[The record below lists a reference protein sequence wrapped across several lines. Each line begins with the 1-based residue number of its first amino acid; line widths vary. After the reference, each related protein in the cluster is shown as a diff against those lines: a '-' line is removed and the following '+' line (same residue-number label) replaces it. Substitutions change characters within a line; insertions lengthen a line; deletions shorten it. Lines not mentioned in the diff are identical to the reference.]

1 MLHFAIAAGLL
12 LGLIVGLGAA
22 ATGNVWLVAL
32 AKGSAPFGAIF
43 MNAIRMVVIP
53 LIVTVIFTSIARLGD
68 PRKLGRIGGL
78 TIAYYWITLIPAIA
92 IGMAT
97 MKVGLQ
103 FASEIEMPQAAAAEV
118 PELQSI
124 VDFIVSLV
132 PANPFAAASHGAI
145 LPLIVFTALVAA
157 ATGTLPAERRERLI
171 NLADDVSEALIKLVW
186 WILYTAPVGVFG
198 LAAPVTAELGWNLV
212 QSLGIFIVCVF
223 VGLAIFLTLVTLPL
237 VYFVG
242 GISPARYLSGTFGA
256 VSVAVSTTSTA
267 AAIPVALEETTQNL
281 KVSTTI
287 ADLLVPLGASMHRPG
302 SALFQGAAIVFL
314 AYLYDV
320 PIPVAAIGAAM
331 LATFLVSLI
340 VAPVPSSGVVTMAPA
355 LDAIGVPVA
364 GLAILLGIDRIPD
377 MMRTGVNNLG
387 QISAAVLVDRWT
399 GAERGDPG
407 TVGTEAEEA
416 ANHCS
421 SSVPSRSR
429 SRYSV

>member
-1 MLHFAIAAGLL
+1 MLHVAIAVGLV
-12 LGLIVGLGAA
+12 LGLVVGLGAA
-22 ATGNVWLVAL
+22 ATGNEWLFAL

-43 MNAIRMVVIP
+43 MNAIRMIVIP

-68 PRKLGRIGGL
+68 PRKLGRIGGM
-78 TIAYYWITLIPAIA
+78 TIAFYWITLIPAIA

-132 PANPFAAASHGAI
+132 PANPFAAASNGAI

-171 NLADDVSEALIKLVW
+171 NIAADVSAALIKLVW
-186 WILYTAPVGVFG
+186 WILYIAPIGVFG

-212 QSLGIFIVCVF
+212 QSLGVFIFCVF
-223 VGLAIFLTLVTLPL
+223 VGLVIFLAVVTLPL
-237 VYFVG
+237 VYFVA
-242 GISPARYLSGTFGA
+242 GIGPVRYLKGTFGG
-256 VSVAVSTTSTA
+256 VSIAVSTTSTA
-267 AAIPVALEETTQNL
+267 AAIPVTLEETTKNL

-302 SALFQGAAIVFL
+302 SALFQGTAIVFL

-320 PIPVAAIGAAM
+320 PIPAAAIGAAI
-331 LATFLVSLI
+331 LATFLVSLT
-340 VAPVPSSGVVTMAPA
+340 VAPVPSSSVVTLAPA
-355 LDAIGVPVA
+355 LDAVGVPIA
-364 GLAILLGIDRIPD
+364 GLAIVLGIDRIPD
-377 MMRTGVNNLG
+377 MMRSGVNILA
-387 QISAAVLVDRWT
+387 QVSAAVLVDRWT
-399 GAERGDPG
+399 GGERKK
-407 TVGTEAEEA
+407 
-416 ANHCS
+416 
-421 SSVPSRSR
+421 
-429 SRYSV
+429 